1 MAVLLAAL
9 VAALI
14 GLWLTTNKVTYPT
27 ASSGTGGIHSLAT
40 SSTFLAG
47 YEWFVIDNTT
57 ELALDYLVQGY
68 VTVGTTP
75 TANTQIRIYC
85 VASYDGTTWP
95 DVFDG
100 TPSAETVTSAG
111 VGSGFLVLA
120 SVINVDATTSN
131 VAYPFRFSLAS
142 LFGGYVPKKTAIFV
156 AHNTGVNLN
165 STSGNQAYG
174 YAPQDTTNG

>member
-1 MAVLLAAL
+1 MILLCTLL

-27 ASSGTGGIHSLAT
+27 ATSGTGGITSLAT
-40 SSTFLAG
+40 SSTWLAG

-57 ELALDYLVQGY
+57 ELALDYLVQGNIM
-68 VTVGTTP
+68 VGTTP
-75 TANTQIRIYC
+75 TANTQIRVYC
-85 VASYDGTTWP
+85 VASYDGSTWP

-111 VGSGFLVLA
+111 VGSGFLALA
-120 SVINVDATTSN
+120 AVMNVDATTSN
-131 VAYPFRFSLAS
+131 LAYPFRFSLAS

-156 AHNTGVNLN
+156 THNTAVNLN
-165 STSGNQAYG
+165 STAGNHTYA
-174 YAPQDTTNG
+174 YAPQDTTNS